1 MFNQLFTFLIISLT
15 IVSILTIAHAS
26 SNYNKEDIR
35 ITNFGLNEK
44 GNPFIELQG
53 QVGKFVPDGDED
65 FYAYVFYTDKGI
77 FAVTVAEGEDED
89 KPFYSSAQWNNIKHI
104 GDRGD
109 CILSDK
115 GSGHYKFSGHIVEF
129 ENPNISFSQVD
140 KVEIVHVVSDDPD
153 DECETGEIIAEVLSQ
168 K

>member
-1 MFNQLFTFLIISLT
+1 MSCHLFNRLFTFLIISLT
-15 IVSILTIAHAS
+15 IISILTIAHA
-26 SNYNKEDIR
+26 YNKEDIR

-77 FAVTVAEGEDED
+77 FAVTVAEGEHED

-115 GSGHYKFSGHIVEF
+115 GSKHYKFSGEF

-140 KVEIVHVVSDDPD
+140 NVEVVHVVSDDPD

-168 K
+168 R

>member
-1 MFNQLFTFLIISLT
+1 M
-15 IVSILTIAHAS
+15 TIAHAS

-53 QVGKFVPDGDED
+53 QVGKFIPDGDED

-77 FAVTVAEGEDED
+77 FAVMVAEGEDED

-115 GSGHYKFSGHIVEF
+115 GRGHYKFSGHIVEF

-153 DECETGEIIAEVLSQ
+153 DECKTGEIIAEVLSQ
-168 K
+168 R